1 MLLLLIVCTIPTRGS
16 NTFNMAEVQKLVTEK
31 CVLLF
36 IPPYDNQ
43 TAALL
48 EPLQLIFAITNKVDF
63 DF

>member
-1 MLLLLIVCTIPTRGS
+1 MLLLLIACTVSTHAL
-16 NTFNMAEVQKLVTEK
+16 NMGEVQKLVTEK

-48 EPLQLIFAITNKVDF
+48 EPLQLIFAITDKVNS
-63 DF
+63 